1 MENWLV
7 PLAVFSM
14 IGFIVWVI
22 FSTIRRYK
30 VASVQGDVAKT
41 MLMRFDSAQA
51 MLAYVET
58 EGGKKFLN
66 SLAHEAGTSYGGIL
80 DCMRWGV
87 VFLIIG
93 GTLCWMHAAQVV
105 DHDAQVAGIL
115 AVALGVGLEAAAA
128 ISYFA
133 RARWDWWERNR
144 RR

>member
-7 PLAVFSM
+7 PLAVFTM

-22 FSTIRRYK
+22 FSTVRRYK

-41 MLMRFDSAQA
+41 MLMHFDSSEA
-51 MLAYVET
+51 MLAYVQT

-66 SLAHEAGTSYGGIL
+66 SLWSEAGTSYGGIL

-87 VFLIIG
+87 VFLIVG
-93 GTLCWMHAAQVV
+93 GTLSWMHAAGIV

-133 RARWDWWERNR
+133 ARAMGLVGTEPKA
-144 RR
+144 

>member
-7 PLAVFSM
+7 PIAVFSM
-14 IGFIVWVI
+14 IGFVVWVI
-22 FSTIRRYK
+22 FSTVRRYK

-58 EGGKKFLN
+58 DGGKKFLN
-66 SLAHEAGTSYGGIL
+66 SLANEAGTSYGGIL

-93 GTLCWMHAAQVV
+93 GTLCWMHAAGVV

-133 RARWDWWERNR
+133 ARTMGLFGTEPKA
-144 RR
+144 

>member
-1 MENWLV
+1 
-7 PLAVFSM
+7 M

-22 FSTIRRYK
+22 FSTVRRYK

-58 EGGKKFLN
+58 DGGKKFLS
-66 SLAHEAGTSYGGIL
+66 SLANEAGTSYGGIL

-105 DHDAQVAGIL
+105 DHDAQIAGIL

-128 ISYFA
+128 ISFFAA
-133 RARWDWWERNR
+133 RAMGLVGTEPKQ
-144 RR
+144 

>member
-30 VASVQGDVAKT
+30 VASVQGNVAKT
-41 MLMRFDSAQA
+41 MLMRFDSAQT
-51 MLAYVET
+51 MLAYIDT

-80 DCMRWGV
+80 DCLRWGV

-115 AVALGVGLEAAAA
+115 AVALGVGLEAAAL

-133 RARWDWWERNR
+133 SRALGLVGTDPKR
-144 RR
+144 